1 MAKTRPRK
9 AKPPELGGDTGAS
22 GGINGHRVTVEGYS
36 ARKKRTNA
44 TGGYLGGTFPGS
56 PQDKISHRLLRCGNQ
71 LGFDWYPV
79 PDKVLLTEA
88 KFCGITLLC
97 PNCAHRRAAKAG
109 AKLHEKLQ
117 TLGDRF
123 DYWLVTLTVKNGP
136 DLAERTSHLV
146 ESFRLMREKAR
157 DFRRGKG
164 PYVELARAAGLVWS
178 FEITHSE
185 HGWHPHV
192 HMIAALPKGSS
203 PIYWGDHHGG
213 PEVGLPT
220 QLKRDWQAVTGD
232 SCITNAKLIAGDDL
246 FGGVCEAVKYAAK
259 FSDLTIEQSVHVW
272 DVLRGRRLMECS
284 GVLRGVVIPEG
295 ASLLDQPL
303 EGEYFRLLYL
313 WHGAGYGLISNGCVT
328 GQSAIESATAAE
340 RGSHGDCVAEV
351 LGGSSECVVE
361 GEHHPRAL

>member
-9 AKPPELGGDTGAS
+9 AKPSELGGVQRVP
-22 GGINGHRVTVEGYS
+22 GINGHKQTVEGYS

-44 TGGYLGGTFPGS
+44 TGGYLAGTRGTF
-56 PQDKISHRLLRCGNQ
+56 QDRVSHRLLRCGNQ
-71 LGFDWYPV
+71 LGFDWYPK
-79 PDKVLLTEA
+79 PDKVLLTSA
-88 KFCGITLLC
+88 KFCGLTLLC

-117 TLGDRF
+117 AIGERF
-123 DYWLVTLTVKNGP
+123 DFYLVTLTVKNGP
-136 DLAERTSHLV
+136 DLAERTDHLA

-157 DFRRGKG
+157 DYRRRKG
-164 PYVELARAAGLVWS
+164 PYVELARAEGLVWS
-178 FEITHSE
+178 FEVTHSE

-203 PIYWGDHHGG
+203 PIYWGDHHAG

-232 SCITNAKLIAGDDL
+232 SCITNAKRIEGDDL

-272 DVLRGRRLMECS
+272 RVLRGRRLMECS

-313 WHGAGYGLISNGCVT
+313 WHGAGYGLISNGCASDQVLIQSPT
-328 GQSAIESATAAE
+328 GTM
-340 RGSHGDCVAEV
+340 
-351 LGGSSECVVE
+351 E
-361 GEHHPRAL
+361 GTPNGEQLLEGPQCCDQGQHHAGAL